1 MHIEGNG
8 MKTCEQCGNPVP
20 DAAYVC
26 PYCQGHD
33 MDVPRGALVVRRIDL
48 GHVGLSVQEAR
59 EQLQDAIAVA
69 SFRGEDVLVVVHGYG
84 STGVGGHIRSI
95 VRSEAKRATAERT
108 VSGWTPGEQ
117 LRTGMAKDLVRR
129 LPALS
134 SIEAWQR
141 ENPGMT
147 IIVVR

>member
-1 MHIEGNG
+1 MQIEGNG

-69 SFRGEDVLVVVHGYG
+69 SFRGKMFLSW
-84 STGVGGHIRSI
+84 STGTALLALAAISDRWSGPKPSVPRRKGRFRDGPPGS
-95 VRSEAKRATAERT
+95 SCGQKRPKTLFVACRLYP
-108 VSGWTPGEQ
+108 VLTPGS
-117 LRTGMAKDLVRR
+117 AKT
-129 LPALS
+129 P
-134 SIEAWQR
+134 E
-141 ENPGMT
+141 
-147 IIVVR
+147 